1 MMVVDSSVWVALFS
15 ENDSQH
21 GKAVKVSAL
30 LSNVVLT
37 EYVILETSSFLLRA
51 VGKAEAKKFLEFA
64 LNNSEVA
71 VLYSSPE
78 FFADVSHLFRSL
90 ENRRLS
96 FVDVSL
102 LYLSHTHHVITLD
115 KALQKE
121 IRKSR

>member
-90 ENRRLS
+90 EHVQKLLTTANSCCGLQTAARKDS
-96 FVDVSL
+96 KYQQYSSL
-102 LYLSHTHHVITLD
+102 
-115 KALQKE
+115 
-121 IRKSR
+121 